1 MKTIWERFT
10 DGFTLKKI
18 TWIVLGAAI
27 CSFGIYNIHQQT
39 GITEGGVLGMMLL
52 INHWFG
58 ISPSVITPILDIS

>member
-27 CSFGIYNIHQQT
+27 CSLEFTIF
-39 GITEGGVLGMMLL
+39 
-52 INHWFG
+52 INRQEL
-58 ISPSVITPILDIS
+58 PKEACLA

>member
-27 CSFGIYNIHQQT
+27 CSLF
-39 GITEGGVLGMMLL
+39 
-52 INHWFG
+52 INRQEL
-58 ISPSVITPILDIS
+58 PKAACLA